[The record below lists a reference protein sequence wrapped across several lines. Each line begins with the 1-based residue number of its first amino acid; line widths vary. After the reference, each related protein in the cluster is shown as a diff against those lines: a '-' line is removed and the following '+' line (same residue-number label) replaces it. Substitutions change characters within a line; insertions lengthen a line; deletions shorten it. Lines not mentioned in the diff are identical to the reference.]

1 MLPRL
6 LVPVDRV
13 DGEEPGREQLL
24 ALSPL
29 RRDVVSRSAEDA
41 VGAALVAMT
50 TPAGSEELK
59 GEADVLASSQVQP
72 LEP

>member
-6 LVPVDRV
+6 HVHVDRV

-29 RRDVVSRSAEDA
+29 RRDVVSRSAEDS
-41 VGAALVAMT
+41 VGAAVVAMT
-50 TPAGSEELK
+50 TP
-59 GEADVLASSQVQP
+59 VP
-72 LEP
+72 LP